1 MAFSTRKARTNPA
14 SSFAST
20 QATAQ
25 VKWAQ
30 PGYGKD
36 QKDMTSIIA
45 NGKNLLVLTYSGQLV
60 LVEANPEKYVELGR
74 VQVCG
79 NTWSY
84 PAFADGKLYVRD
96 NRELHVLDLTAKQV
110 ASR

>member
-1 MAFSTRKARTNPA
+1 
-14 SSFAST
+14 
-20 QATAQ
+20 
-25 VKWAQ
+25 
-30 PGYGKD
+30 
-36 QKDMTSIIA
+36 MTSIIA

-84 PAFADGKLYVRD
+84 PAFADGKTLRP
-96 NRELHVLDLTAKQV
+96 RQ
-110 ASR
+110 SRTPMPRSHN